1 MIYIQIIYISKNAN
15 LDSSESTNLDEPENR
30 KANTGQAIA
39 SVYVIGPQ
47 YETAIPVKI
56 IISIS
61 VILSTT
67 K

>member
-1 MIYIQIIYISKNAN
+1 MLIKYTSNSAN
-15 LDSSESTNLDEPENR
+15 LDSSESTNLDEHENR
-30 KANTGQAIA
+30 NANTGQARA
-39 SVYVIGPQ
+39 RVYVIGPQ

-61 VILSTT
+61 TILSTT